1 MKSRL
6 RFLAQRRA
14 APQERSHKQ
23 RGATMAE
30 FAVAFPFAVLLVLGV
45 IQLGLMYTAKEI
57 VNEAAFMAARAGSV
71 QNAKVDEMTSE
82 MLKALTPFYQDLT
95 TKDDFTRLTA
105 AYGKAL
111 ADTKCDPLGHCLC
124 IPFVQCFL
132 KVERLNPTDDA
143 FDDFGITSNAMQ
155 NQTYIPNDNLEY
167 RPHSTQGSKSGMSIQ
182 DANALKIKV
191 TYGYELK
198 VPLMK
203 RVFSAVM
210 CGNFNRVRERA
221 FTDWNSFIGLG
232 SIDDCVNFYVQGRV
246 PIVSYATV
254 QMQTPALRN

>member
-14 APQERSHKQ
+14 APKERSHEQ

-71 QNAKVDEMTSE
+71 QNAKVDAMTSE
-82 MLKALTPFYQDLT
+82 MVKALTPFYQDLT
-95 TKDDFTRLTA
+95 QTDDLTRLGM
-105 AYGKAL
+105 AYGRAKI
-111 ADTKCDPLGHCLC
+111 DTFC
-124 IPFVQCFL
+124 IPLAHCFL
-132 KVERLNPTDDA
+132 RVERLNPTDAA
-143 FDDFGITSNAMQ
+143 FDDFGVTSNAMQ
-155 NQTYIPNDNLEY
+155 NQTFIPNDNLEY
-167 RPHSTQGSKSGMSIQ
+167 RPHSTQGPKSGMSIQ

-198 VPLMK
+198 VPLMQ
-203 RVFSAVM
+203 RVISAVM
-210 CGNFNRVRERA
+210 CGNFATVRERA
-221 FTDWNSFIGLG
+221 FTDWNSIIGLG
-232 SIDDCVNFYVQGRV
+232 SVDDCLNFYLHGRV

-254 QMQTPALRN
+254 QMQTPALKN